1 MAILDVIEW
10 ADAAARDIVQRVPA
24 RGSGEFRIGSQLV
37 VREHQAAVFFR
48 DGKALDTFG
57 PGRFTLTTANIPFL
71 TELISIPFGGE
82 SPFRAEVYFVNART
96 FTEMKWGTPEP
107 IALRDEDLGMARL
120 RAFGNY
126 AMQVTDAQ
134 LFVNKIVGAR
144 GLYQTSEIEDFLR
157 GIIVS
162 RFTDFLGEA
171 GVSLF
176 DLPRMYDEIGAGT
189 RARASD
195 DFKVLG
201 IDLKAFYVQN
211 VNTTEETQK
220 AIDERAAMG
229 AIGDMQSYLQFKT
242 ARALGEAAAAG
253 GEGVAGP
260 AQTGLGLGAGVGLG
274 ATIAQMMGRAVG
286 QQPGAPAQAPQAAQQ
301 PAGGGAESLNQVFTA
316 MQLLVQGQLTLDQ
329 KERDQIIAQLQNIY
343 LELAKD
349 KPDLARIKELRAT
362 VTEKW
367 PWLSD
372 ELQEAFGTPA
382 VEQAMAAAA
391 AAFTEG

>member
-57 PGRFTLTTANIPFL
+57 PGRYTLTTANIPLL
-71 TELISIPFGGE
+71 TKLISIPFGGK
-82 SPFRAEVYFVNART
+82 SPFRAEAYFVNART

-107 IALRDEDLGMARL
+107 IALRDKDLGMVRL

-126 AMQVTDAQ
+126 AMQVTDPQ

-144 GLYQTSEIEDFLR
+144 GLYETSDIRDFLR

-176 DLPRMYDEIGAGT
+176 DLPRMYDELGAGV

-195 DFKVLG
+195 DFKAVGL
-201 IDLKAFYVQN
+201 DLRAFYVQS

-229 AIGDMQSYLQFKT
+229 AVGDMQSYVKFKA
-242 ARALGEAAAAG
+242 ARALGEAATAG
-253 GEGVAGP
+253 GGAGGGA

-274 ATIAQMMGRAVG
+274 AMMAQIMGRAMA
-286 QQPGAPAQAPQAAQQ
+286 QPPEGAPPA
-301 PAGGGAESLNQVFTA
+301 PAGPENLNQVFTA

-329 KERDQIIAQLQNIY
+329 KERDQITSQLQNLH

-349 KPDLARIKELRAT
+349 KPDLARIKQLRSA
-362 VTEKW
+362 VTSQW

-372 ELQEAFGTPA
+372 ELAETFDAPA
-382 VEQAMAAAA
+382 VQKAMAAAA

>member
-10 ADAAARDIVQRVPA
+10 ADAGARDIVQRVPA

-57 PGRFTLTTANIPFL
+57 PGRYTLTTANIPLL
-71 TELISIPFGGE
+71 TELISIPFGGK
-82 SPFRAEVYFVNART
+82 SPFRAEAYFVNART

-107 IALRDEDLGMARL
+107 IALRDKDLGMVRL

-126 AMQVTDAQ
+126 AMQVTDPQ

-144 GLYQTSEIEDFLR
+144 GLYETSDIRDFLR

-176 DLPRMYDEIGAGT
+176 DLPRMYDELGAGV

-195 DFKVLG
+195 DFKAVGL
-201 IDLKAFYVQN
+201 DLRAFYVQS

-229 AIGDMQSYLQFKT
+229 AVGDMQSYVKFKA
-242 ARALGEAAAAG
+242 ARALGEAATAG
-253 GEGVAGP
+253 GGAGGG
-260 AQTGLGLGAGVGLG
+260 ATQTGLGLGAGVGLG
-274 ATIAQMMGRAVG
+274 AMMAQIMGRAMA
-286 QQPGAPAQAPQAAQQ
+286 PAPEGAPPA
-301 PAGGGAESLNQVFTA
+301 PAGHENLNQVFTA
-316 MQLLVQGQLTLDQ
+316 MQLLVQSQLTLEQ
-329 KERDQIIAQLQNIY
+329 KERDQITSQLQNLH

-349 KPDLARIKELRAT
+349 KPDLARIKQLRSA
-362 VTEKW
+362 VTSQW

-372 ELQEAFGTPA
+372 ELAETFDTPA
-382 VEQAMAAAA
+382 VQKAMAAAA

>member
-10 ADAAARDIVQRVPA
+10 PDAAPRDIVQRVPA
-24 RGSGEFRIGSQLV
+24 RGSGEFRLGSQLI

-57 PGRFTLTTANIPFL
+57 PGRYTLTTANVPLL
-71 TELISIPFGGE
+71 TRLLSIPFGGK
-82 SPFRAEVYFVNART
+82 SPFRAEVYFVNTRT

-107 IALRDEDLGMARL
+107 IALRDKDLGMVRL

-126 AMQVTDAQ
+126 AMQVMDPQ
-134 LFVNKIVGAR
+134 LFVNKVVGAR
-144 GLYQTSEIEDFLR
+144 GLYETSDIENFLR

-171 GVSLF
+171 GLSLF

-189 RARASD
+189 RARVSD
-195 DFKVLG
+195 DFKALG
-201 IDLKAFYVQN
+201 VELKAFYVQSIS
-211 VNTTEETQK
+211 TTEETQK

-229 AIGDMQSYLQFKT
+229 AIGDMQAYLQFKT
-242 ARALGEAAAAG
+242 AQALGGAATAG
-253 GEGVAGP
+253 GSGA
-260 AQTGLGLGAGVGLG
+260 AQTGLGLGAGVGMG
-274 ATIAQMMGRAVG
+274 AMIAQMMSRAMG
-286 QQPGAPAQAPQAAQQ
+286 QTTQAAPEAQ
-301 PAGGGAESLNQVFTA
+301 PAKAEPQSLNQVFTA
-316 MQLLVQGQLTLDQ
+316 IQLLVQGQLTLNQ
-329 KERDQIIAQLQNIY
+329 QERDQIIAQLQNLY

-349 KPDLARIKELRAT
+349 KPDLSRIKELRT
-362 VTEKW
+362 KITQQW

-372 ELQEAFGTPA
+372 ELEETFQTPA
-382 VEQAMAAAA
+382 VRQAMAAAA

>member
-1 MAILDVIEW
+1 MAVLDVIEW

-48 DGKALDTFG
+48 DGKSLDTFG
-57 PGRFTLTTANIPFL
+57 PGRYTLTTANIPLL
-71 TELISIPFGGE
+71 TDLISIPFGGK
-82 SPFRAEVYFVNART
+82 SPFRAEVYFVNSRT

-107 IALRDEDLGMARL
+107 IALRDKDLGMVRL

-126 AMQVTDAQ
+126 AMQVADPQ

-144 GLYQTSEIEDFLR
+144 GLYQTSDIQDFLR

-162 RFTDFLGEA
+162 RFTDFLGET

-176 DLPRMYDEIGAGT
+176 DLPRMYDEMGAGT

-195 DFKVLG
+195 DFKALG
-201 IDLKAFYVQN
+201 IDLKVFYVQSI
-211 VNTTEETQK
+211 NTTEETQK

-242 ARALGEAAAAG
+242 ARALSEAATAG
-253 GEGVAGP
+253 GEGTV
-260 AQTGLGLGAGVGLG
+260 QTGLGLGAGVGLG
-274 ATIAQMMGRAVG
+274 AMIAQMMGRAVEQAG
-286 QQPGAPAQAPQAAQQ
+286 QPPQAAQ
-301 PAGGGAESLNQVFTA
+301 PAAVGPENLNQVFTA
-316 MQLLVQGQLTLDQ
+316 MQLLVQGQLTLGQ
-329 KERDQIIAQLQNIY
+329 KERDQIIAQLQNMY

-349 KPDLARIKELRAT
+349 KPDLGRIKELRRT
-362 VTEKW
+362 ITGQW

-372 ELQEAFGTPA
+372 ELEEAFNTPA
-382 VEQAMAAAA
+382 VQRAMAAVA

>member
-10 ADAAARDIVQRVPA
+10 ADAGARDIVQRVPA

-57 PGRFTLTTANIPFL
+57 PGRYTLTTANIPFL
-71 TELISIPFGGE
+71 TELISIPFGGK
-82 SPFRAEVYFVNART
+82 SPFRAEVYFTNSRT

-107 IALRDEDLGMARL
+107 IALRDKDLGMVRL

-126 AMQVTDAQ
+126 AMQVTDPQ

-144 GLYQTSEIEDFLR
+144 GLYETSDIRDFLR

-176 DLPRMYDEIGAGT
+176 DLPRMYDELGAGA

-195 DFKVLG
+195 DFKALG
-201 IDLKAFYVQN
+201 LDLKAFYVQS

-229 AIGDMQSYLQFKT
+229 AVGDMQSYVQFKT
-242 ARALGEAAAAG
+242 ARALSEAATAG
-253 GEGVAGP
+253 GEGA

-274 ATIAQMMGRAVG
+274 AIMAQMMGRAMA
-286 QQPGAPAQAPQAAQQ
+286 QPPQGEQPAPAGP
-301 PAGGGAESLNQVFTA
+301 ENLNQVFTA

-329 KERDQIIAQLQNIY
+329 KERDQIIAQLQNLY
-343 LELAKD
+343 LELAKE
-349 KPDLARIKELRAT
+349 KPSLSRIKEFRAT
-362 VTEKW
+362 ITGQW
-367 PWLSD
+367 PWVSE
-372 ELQEAFGTPA
+372 ELAEAFGTPA
-382 VEQAMAAAA
+382 VQKAMAAAA

>member
-10 ADAAARDIVQRVPA
+10 ADAGARDIVQRVPA

-57 PGRFTLTTANIPFL
+57 PGRYTLTTANIPLL
-71 TELISIPFGGE
+71 TKLISIPFGGK
-82 SPFRAEVYFVNART
+82 SPFRAEAYFVNART

-107 IALRDEDLGMARL
+107 IALRDKDLGMVRL

-126 AMQVTDAQ
+126 AMQVTDPQ

-144 GLYQTSEIEDFLR
+144 GLYETSDIRDFLR

-176 DLPRMYDEIGAGT
+176 DLPRMYDELGAGV

-195 DFKVLG
+195 DFKAVGL
-201 IDLKAFYVQN
+201 DLRAFYVQS

-229 AIGDMQSYLQFKT
+229 AVGDMQSYVKFKA
-242 ARALGEAAAAG
+242 ARALGEAATAG
-253 GEGVAGP
+253 GGAGGGA

-274 ATIAQMMGRAVG
+274 AMMAQIMGRAMA
-286 QQPGAPAQAPQAAQQ
+286 QPPEGAPPA
-301 PAGGGAESLNQVFTA
+301 PAGPENLNQVFTA

-329 KERDQIIAQLQNIY
+329 KERDQITSQLQNLH

-349 KPDLARIKELRAT
+349 RPDLARIKQLRSA
-362 VTEKW
+362 VTSQW

-372 ELQEAFGTPA
+372 ELAETFDAPA
-382 VEQAMAAAA
+382 VQKAMAAAA

>member
-10 ADAAARDIVQRVPA
+10 VDAAPGDIVQRVPA

-57 PGRFTLTTANIPFL
+57 PGRYTLTTANIPLL
-71 TELISIPFGGE
+71 TELISIPFGGK
-82 SPFRAEVYFVNART
+82 SPFRAEVYFVNSRT

-107 IALRDEDLGMARL
+107 IALRDKDLGMVRL

-126 AMQVTDAQ
+126 AMRISDPQ

-144 GLYQTSEIEDFLR
+144 GLYQTSDIRDFLR

-176 DLPRMYDEIGAGT
+176 DLPRMYDEIAAGA

-195 DFKVLG
+195 DFKAVG
-201 IDLKAFYVQN
+201 IDLQAFYVQSI
-211 VNTTEETQK
+211 NTTEETQK

-229 AIGDMQSYLQFKT
+229 AIGDMQSYVQFKA
-242 ARALGEAAAAG
+242 ARALGEAATAG
-253 GEGVAGP
+253 GEGAM
-260 AQTGLGLGAGVGLG
+260 QTGLGLGAGVGLG
-274 ATIAQMMGRAVG
+274 AMMAQMMGRAMA
-286 QQPGAPAQAPQAAQQ
+286 QPPEGAQPAPAGP
-301 PAGGGAESLNQVFTA
+301 ENLNQVFTA

-329 KERDQIIAQLQNIY
+329 KERDQIIAQLQNLY

-349 KPDLARIKELRAT
+349 TPDLSRIKKLRTT
-362 VTEKW
+362 VTGQW
-367 PWLSD
+367 PWLSQ
-372 ELQEAFGTPA
+372 ELDEAFNTPA
-382 VEQAMAAAA
+382 VQKAMAAAA

>member
-1 MAILDVIEW
+1 MAILDIIEW
-10 ADAAARDIVQRVPA
+10 ADAAPRDMVQRVPA

-57 PGRFTLTTANIPFL
+57 PGRYTLTTANIPLL
-71 TELISIPFGGE
+71 TRLISIPFGGK
-82 SPFRAEVYFVNART
+82 SPFRAEVYFVNLRT

-107 IALRDEDLGMARL
+107 IALRDKDLGMVRL

-126 AMQVTDAQ
+126 AMQVADPQ

-144 GLYQTSEIEDFLR
+144 GLYETSDIRDFLR

-176 DLPRMYDEIGAGT
+176 DLPRMYDELGAGA

-195 DFKVLG
+195 DFKALG
-201 IDLKAFYVQN
+201 IDLKAFYVQSI
-211 VNTTEETQK
+211 NTTEETQK

-229 AIGDMQSYLQFKT
+229 AIGDMQSYVQFKT
-242 ARALGEAAAAG
+242 ARALGEAATASG
-253 GEGVAGP
+253 GGA
-260 AQTGLGLGAGVGLG
+260 AQTGMGLGAGVGLG
-274 ATIAQMMGRAVG
+274 AIIAQMMGRAVG
-286 QQPGAPAQAPQAAQQ
+286 QAGQAPQAAQ
-301 PAGGGAESLNQVFTA
+301 PAAAGPQSLNQVFTA

-329 KERDQIIAQLQNIY
+329 KERDQITAQLQNLH

-349 KPDLARIKELRAT
+349 KPDLARIKELRSA
-362 VTEKW
+362 VTSQW

-372 ELQEAFGTPA
+372 ELAEAFDAPA
-382 VEQAMAAAA
+382 VKQAMAAAA
-391 AAFTEG
+391 AAFTES

>member
-10 ADAAARDIVQRVPA
+10 PDAGARDIVQRVPA

-57 PGRFTLTTANIPFL
+57 PGRYTLTTANIPLL
-71 TELISIPFGGE
+71 TELISIPFGGK
-82 SPFRAEVYFVNART
+82 SPFRAEVHFVNTRT
-96 FTEMKWGTPEP
+96 FTEMRWGTPQP
-107 IALRDEDLGMARL
+107 VALRDEDLGMVRL

-126 AMQVTDAQ
+126 AMEVDDAQ

-144 GLYQTSEIEDFLR
+144 GLYTTAEIEDYLR

-176 DLPRMYDEIGAGT
+176 DLPRMYDELGGGT
-189 RARASD
+189 RARVAD
-195 DFKVLG
+195 DFAAVG
-201 IDLKAFYVQN
+201 VDLKTFYVQSIT
-211 VNTTEETQK
+211 TTEETQK

-242 ARALGEAAAAG
+242 ARAMGDAAAAG
-253 GEGVAGP
+253 GEGA

-274 ATIAQMMGRAVG
+274 ALMAQMMGRSF
-286 QQPGAPAQAPQAAQQ
+286 QQQAGPGTGAAPSGEGPE
-301 PAGGGAESLNQVFTA
+301 GLNQVFTA
-316 MQLLVQGQLTLDQ
+316 LQLLVQGQLTLGQ
-329 KERDQIIAQLQNIY
+329 KERDQIIAQVQNIY
-343 LELAKD
+343 LELMKD
-349 KPDLARIKELRAT
+349 KPDLERVKDLRGT
-362 VTEKW
+362 ITERW
-367 PWLSD
+367 PWLQD
-372 ELQEAFGTPA
+372 ELEEAFKMPS
-382 VEQAMAAAA
+382 VRQAMGAAASA
-391 AAFTEG
+391 YIED

>member
-10 ADAAARDIVQRVPA
+10 ADAGSRDIVQRVPA

-57 PGRFTLTTANIPFL
+57 PGRYTLTTANIPLL
-71 TELISIPFGGE
+71 TKLISIPFGGK
-82 SPFRAEVYFVNART
+82 SPFRAEAYFVNART

-107 IALRDEDLGMARL
+107 IALRDKDLGMVRL

-126 AMQVTDAQ
+126 AMQVTDPQ

-144 GLYQTSEIEDFLR
+144 GLYETSDIRDFLR

-176 DLPRMYDEIGAGT
+176 DLPRMYDELGAGV

-195 DFKVLG
+195 DFKAVGL
-201 IDLKAFYVQN
+201 DLRAFYVQS

-229 AIGDMQSYLQFKT
+229 AVGDMQSYVKFKA
-242 ARALGEAAAAG
+242 ARALGEAATAG
-253 GEGVAGP
+253 GGAGGGA

-274 ATIAQMMGRAVG
+274 AMMAQIMGRAMA
-286 QQPGAPAQAPQAAQQ
+286 QPPEGAQPAPAGP
-301 PAGGGAESLNQVFTA
+301 ENLNQVFTA

-329 KERDQIIAQLQNIY
+329 KERDQITSQLQNLH

-349 KPDLARIKELRAT
+349 RPDLARIKQLRSA
-362 VTEKW
+362 VTSQW

-372 ELQEAFGTPA
+372 ELAETFDAPA
-382 VEQAMAAAA
+382 VQKAMAAAA

>member
-10 ADAAARDIVQRVPA
+10 ADAAPQDIVQRVPA

-57 PGRFTLTTANIPFL
+57 PGRYTLATANIPLL
-71 TELISIPFGGE
+71 TELISIPFGGK
-82 SPFRAEVYFVNART
+82 SPFRAEAYFVNSRT

-107 IALRDEDLGMARL
+107 IALRDKDLGMVRL

-126 AMQVTDAQ
+126 AMQVTDPQ

-144 GLYQTSEIEDFLR
+144 GLYETSDIREFLR

-176 DLPRMYDEIGAGT
+176 DLPRMYDELAAGA

-195 DFKVLG
+195 DFKAVGL
-201 IDLKAFYVQN
+201 DLKAFYVQSI
-211 VNTTEETQK
+211 NTTEETQK

-229 AIGDMQSYLQFKT
+229 AVGDMQSYVKFKT

-253 GEGVAGP
+253 GGGGGA

-274 ATIAQMMGRAVG
+274 AMMAQIMGRAM
-286 QQPGAPAQAPQAAQQ
+286 APAPEGAQ
-301 PAGGGAESLNQVFTA
+301 PAPAGHENLNQVFTA
-316 MQLLVQGQLTLDQ
+316 MQLLVQGQLTLEQ
-329 KERDQIIAQLQNIY
+329 KERDQIIAQLQNVY

-349 KPDLARIKELRAT
+349 RPSLSRIKELRAAIAGQ
-362 VTEKW
+362 W

-372 ELQEAFGTPA
+372 ELAEAFGTPA
-382 VEQAMAAAA
+382 VQKAMAAAA
-391 AAFTEG
+391 AAFTAS

>member
-10 ADAAARDIVQRVPA
+10 ADAAPGDIVQRVPA

-37 VREHQAAVFFR
+37 VREHQATVFFR

-57 PGRFTLTTANIPFL
+57 PGRYTLATANIPLL
-71 TELISIPFGGE
+71 TELISIPFGGK
-82 SPFRAEVYFVNART
+82 SPFRAEVYFVNSRT

-107 IALRDEDLGMARL
+107 IALRDKDLGMVRL

-126 AMQVTDAQ
+126 AMQVTDPQ

-144 GLYQTSEIEDFLR
+144 GLYETSDIRDFLR

-176 DLPRMYDEIGAGT
+176 DLPRMYDELAAGA

-195 DFKVLG
+195 DFKAVGL
-201 IDLKAFYVQN
+201 DLKAFYVQS

-229 AIGDMQSYLQFKT
+229 AVGDMQSYVKFKT
-242 ARALGEAAAAG
+242 ARALGEAATAG
-253 GEGVAGP
+253 GGGGGA

-274 ATIAQMMGRAVG
+274 AMMAQIMGRAM
-286 QQPGAPAQAPQAAQQ
+286 AQAPEEAQ
-301 PAGGGAESLNQVFTA
+301 PAPAGHENLNQVFTA
-316 MQLLVQGQLTLDQ
+316 MQLLVQGQLTLEQ

-349 KPDLARIKELRAT
+349 RPSLSRIKELRAAIAGQ
-362 VTEKW
+362 W

-372 ELQEAFGTPA
+372 ELAEAFGTPA
-382 VEQAMAAAA
+382 VQKAMAAGA
-391 AAFTEG
+391 AAFTEA

>member
-10 ADAAARDIVQRVPA
+10 PDALARDIVQRVPA
-24 RGSGEFRIGSQLV
+24 RGSGEFRVGSQLV

-57 PGRFTLTTANIPFL
+57 PGRYTLATANIPLL
-71 TELISIPFGGE
+71 TEIISIPFGGK
-82 SPFRAEVYFVNART
+82 SPFRAEVYFVNTRT

-107 IALRDEDLGMARL
+107 IALRDKDLGMVRL

-126 AMQVTDAQ
+126 AMQVVDPQ

-144 GLYQTSEIEDFLR
+144 GLYQTSDIQDFLR

-195 DFKVLG
+195 DFKALG
-201 IDLKAFYVQN
+201 IELKAFYVQSI
-211 VNTTEETQK
+211 NTTEETQK

-229 AIGDMQSYLQFKT
+229 AIGDMQRYVQFKT
-242 ARALGEAAAAG
+242 ARALSEAATAG
-253 GEGVAGP
+253 GGGA

-274 ATIAQMMGRAVG
+274 AIIAQMMGRAVG
-286 QQPGAPAQAPQAAQQ
+286 QTAAPQEEQ
-301 PAGGGAESLNQVFTA
+301 PAAGPQNLNQVFTA
-316 MQLLVQGQLTLDQ
+316 LQLLVQGQLTLEQ
-329 KERDQIIAQLQNIY
+329 KERDQIIAQLQNLY

-349 KPDLARIKELRAT
+349 KPDLSRIKELRSAIT
-362 VTEKW
+362 GQW

-372 ELQEAFGTPA
+372 ELAEAMDMPA
-382 VEQAMAAAA
+382 VKQAMAAAA
-391 AAFTEG
+391 AAFTES